1 MSRRLVLHRLSFS
14 EQRLSIALLQSRLL
28 MNFLLA
34 EPVSVVCPSV
44 VAIMGL
50 P

>member
-1 MSRRLVLHRLSFS
+1 MPRYLVLHELSFS
-14 EQRLSIALLQSRLL
+14 EQRLSVALLQSRLVV
-28 MNFLLA
+28 NFLLA
-34 EPVSVVCPSV
+34 EPVSAVCHSV